1 MRRVWLRSQ
10 RRIVATFRGKFNGK
24 PMTYAT
30 HKKYPASYVSYNPP
44 KHNAIVKTVGILRRI
59 FEAILHAMHESRRS
73 QAEREIAKFVAL
85 RGGPITDDLEREM
98 TRRMFT
104 SNWSPRE

>member
-10 RRIVATFRGKFNGK
+10 GRIVATLRGKLNGK
-24 PMTYAT
+24 PMTLAAN
-30 HKKYPASYVSYNPP
+30 HKNLAPYVSYKPT
-44 KHNAIVKTVGILRRI
+44 KRNAIVKTVAILRRI
-59 FEAILHAMHESRRS
+59 LEAILDAMHESRRS

-85 RGGPITDDLEREM
+85 RGGRMTDDLEREM
-98 TRRMFT
+98 TRRLFT